1 MSQNNPLLEK
11 IKLPGRIFQLPSR
24 GIFYENSELDETIKN
39 GEIHVQALSAL
50 DEITLKNPDQ
60 LFSGDA
66 VQTIFKNCLT
76 GVNRPVDL
84 LSKDID
90 ALMLFLR
97 TVTYGPS
104 YEIVAKHTCETAK
117 EHSYV
122 ANIDQMINEMKMI
135 DPTMIEEL
143 YTVNLQNGQVVKLK
157 PTVYKDTIEFI
168 KNNSNKKEITLDD
181 QKNNLI
187 LILLS
192 VIKSV
197 DGISDRTM
205 LKEWIEKLSSPMVN
219 TMVKK
224 IENINNWGTDN
235 SWECVCKDCGE
246 KFKVEIPTN
255 PVVFF
260 TE

>member
-1 MSQNNPLLEK
+1 MSQQNPLLEK

-24 GIFYENSELDETIKN
+24 GIFYENSELSEDIKN

-76 GVNRPVDL
+76 GVNKPVEL

-97 TVTYGPS
+97 TVTYGPA
-104 YEIVAKHTCETAK
+104 YEIIAKHTCEGAK

-122 ANIDQMINEMKMI
+122 ADIDQMIGNMKMI
-135 DPTMIEEL
+135 DPTVVEDM
-143 YTVNLQNGQVVKLK
+143 YTVKLKNDQVVKLK

-168 KNNSNKKEITLDD
+168 KNNSNKKEITAED
-181 QKNNLI
+181 QKKNLVI
-187 LILLS
+187 ILLS

-197 DGISDRTM
+197 DGISDKNMITQ
-205 LKEWIEKLSSPMVN
+205 WIEKLSSPMVN
-219 TMVKK
+219 SMVKK
-224 IENINNWGTDN
+224 IEAINDWGTDN
-235 SWECVCKDCGE
+235 SWKCVCRDCGE
-246 KFKVEIPTN
+246 DFRVEIPTN

>member
-1 MSQNNPLLEK
+1 MSQHNPLLDK

-24 GIFYENSELDETIKN
+24 GIFYENSELGDDIRD
-39 GEIHVQALSAL
+39 GEIHVQAMSAL

-66 VQTIFKNCLT
+66 VQTIFRNCIS
-76 GVNRPVDL
+76 GINKPVEL

-90 ALMLFLR
+90 AIMLFLR
-97 TVTYGPS
+97 TVTYGPY
-104 YEIVAKHTCETAK
+104 YEIIAKHNCENAK

-122 ANIDQMINEMKMI
+122 ADIDKMIADMKMI
-135 DPTMIEEL
+135 DPTVINDL
-143 YTVNLQNGQVVKLK
+143 YTAELSNGQVVKLQ
-157 PTVYKDTIEFI
+157 PTVYKNTIEFI
-168 KNNSNKKEITLDD
+168 KNNSNKKEISIDD
-181 QKNNLI
+181 QKKNLI
-187 LILLS
+187 LILMS

-197 DGISDRTM
+197 DGITDKA
-205 LKEWIEKLSSPMVN
+205 LIQEWAEKLTSPQVN
-219 TMVKK
+219 TLIKK

-235 SWECVCKDCGE
+235 SWECICKDCGE
-246 KFKVEIPTN
+246 KFRVEIPTN

>member
-1 MSQNNPLLEK
+1 MSQHNPLLDK

-24 GIFYENSELDETIKN
+24 GIFYEDEELSEDIKN
-39 GEIHVQALSAL
+39 GEIHVQAMSAL

-66 VQTIFKNCLT
+66 VQNIFKNCLT
-76 GVNRPVDL
+76 GVNKPVNL

-104 YEIVAKHTCETAK
+104 YEIIAKHTCENAK
-117 EHSYV
+117 EHSYI
-122 ANIDQMINEMKMI
+122 ADIDKMIADMKMI
-135 DPTMIEEL
+135 DPTVIEDL

-157 PTVYKDTIEFI
+157 PTIYKDTIEFI
-168 KNNSNKKEITLDD
+168 KNNSNKKEISFED
-181 QKNNLI
+181 QKANLV

-197 DGISDRTM
+197 DGISDKT
-205 LKEWIEKLSSPMVN
+205 LIEEWIKKLSSPIVN
-219 TMVKK
+219 SMVKK

-246 KFKVEIPTN
+246 KFRVEIPTN